1 MENHILSIDDATGKK
16 RYTSQFVRSPQG
28 WAIKVAIKFAHQV
41 KNLLNGEMLTWLSAL
56 STPSIYPT
64 CMAMVGLQLFTLGIK
79 FAAFSVLLLQLLVKE
94 MNRNRFHHNQP
105 QVEVNSI
112 ILDISRGVLIQ
123 KSTTHQFFKET
134 HDVLIDRV
142 IIRTCFDAFSCA
154 FQKRKEAKD
163 HTLTSKTTQKKYAK
177 QHDFFTT
184 SMAWDFFLSWRPKK
198 KKRRQHLDDKTVIHI
213 PPLQKLPWSVEVEPF
228 FLSIRDATNQ
238 VHQNLRHIGCTFHVH
253 FITSRFEQNT
263 W

>member
-64 CMAMVGLQLFTLGIK
+64 CMAVVGLQLFTLGIK

-123 KSTTHQFFKET
+123 KSTTHQFFTET

-154 FQKRKEAKD
+154 FQKKD
-163 HTLTSKTTQKKYAK
+163 GS
-177 QHDFFTT
+177 
-184 SMAWDFFLSWRPKK
+184 
-198 KKRRQHLDDKTVIHI
+198 
-213 PPLQKLPWSVEVEPF
+213 
-228 FLSIRDATNQ
+228 
-238 VHQNLRHIGCTFHVH
+238 
-253 FITSRFEQNT
+253 
-263 W
+263 